1 MLRRMISI
9 IFICVMLSGCTFKL
23 VYNSLDFWID
33 YYLSDYLDLDSQQQ
47 DALEQGLE
55 SALLKHRQQQLVV
68 FHKLISALQTD
79 LKKPLTAAQ
88 IANYHQR
95 FTQAGEASAL
105 VFVSPIIDVV
115 KTMSPSQVTASLQ
128 AIEKEMAER
137 REERLSKNPQQ
148 RLEDR
153 YDELEDKAQEWIGRL
168 TKHQKQLI
176 LNLAQLQLQQST
188 MFQNIATDNLS
199 QLKTI
204 LKQRTNP
211 NFSSSIEQQV
221 KNILSLKN
229 AVYQTQLY
237 KYLTQ
242 RFFIMRQLNESL
254 SPQQLSHLQGE
265 LTSLR
270 KDIATLIQ
278 KK

>member
-1 MLRRMISI
+1 M

-47 DALEQGLE
+47 DEFEQGLE
-55 SALLKHRQQQLVV
+55 SALLQHRQQQLVV
-68 FHKLISALQTD
+68 FHKLIFALQTD
-79 LKKPLTAAQ
+79 LKEPLTAAQ

-115 KTMSPSQVTASLQ
+115 KTMSTSQVAVSIQ

-137 REERLSKNPQQ
+137 REERLSKSPQQ

-204 LKQRTNP
+204 LKQRTNA
-211 NFSSSIEQQV
+211 NFLSSIELQV

-229 AVYQTQLY
+229 AVYQTQLD

-242 RFFIMRQLNESL
+242 RFVIMRQLNESL

>member
-1 MLRRMISI
+1 
-9 IFICVMLSGCTFKL
+9 MLSGCTFKL

-55 SALLKHRQQQLVV
+55 SALLQHRQQQLVV

-79 LKKPLTAAQ
+79 LKKPLTVEQ
-88 IANYHQR
+88 ITNYHQR

-105 VFVSPIIDVV
+105 VFVSPIINVV
-115 KTMSPSQVTASLQ
+115 KTMSKSQVAASIQ
-128 AIEKEMAER
+128 TIEKEMAER
-137 REERLSKNPQQ
+137 LEERLSKSPQQ

-168 TKHQKQLI
+168 TKQQKQLI

-188 MFQNIATDNLS
+188 MFQNIATDNFS
-199 QLKTI
+199 QLKTM
-204 LKQRTNP
+204 LKQRNNA
-211 NFSSSIEQQV
+211 NFASSIEQQV

-229 AVYQTQLY
+229 ADYQVQLDE
-237 KYLTQ
+237 YLTQ
-242 RFFIMRQLNESL
+242 RFVIMKQLSESL
-254 SPQQLSHLQGE
+254 SPQQLRHLQGE

>member
-1 MLRRMISI
+1 MLKRTISI
-9 IFICVMLSGCTFKL
+9 IFICVVLSSCTFKL

-47 DALEQGLE
+47 GELEQGLE
-55 SALLKHRQQQLVV
+55 TALAQHRQQQLAV
-68 FHKLISALQTD
+68 FHKLISALQID
-79 LKKPLTAAQ
+79 LKKPLTAEQ

-95 FTQAGEASAL
+95 FTQAGEASVL

-115 KTMSPSQVTASLQ
+115 KTMSPSQIAASLQ
-128 AIEKEMAER
+128 AIEKEIIER
-137 REERLSKNPQQ
+137 REERLSKSPKQ

-153 YDELEDKAQEWIGRL
+153 YDELEDKAQKWIGRL
-168 TKHQKQLI
+168 TKQQKQLI
-176 LNLAQLQLQQST
+176 LSLAQLQLQQST
-188 MFQNIATDNLS
+188 IFQNIATDNLS
-199 QLKTI
+199 QLKRI
-204 LKQRTNP
+204 LKQRN
-211 NFSSSIEQQV
+211 NAQFSLRVEQQV

-229 AVYQTQLY
+229 AVYQTQLDE
-237 KYLTQ
+237 YLSQ
-242 RFFIMRQLNESL
+242 RFVIMKQLNESL
-254 SPQQLSHLQGE
+254 SPQQLRHLQGE

>member
-1 MLRRMISI
+1 MLKRMISI

-55 SALLKHRQQQLVV
+55 SALVKHRRQQLVV

-115 KTMSPSQVTASLQ
+115 KTMSTSQVTASVQ
-128 AIEKEMAER
+128 AIEKEIAER

-168 TKHQKQLI
+168 TKQQKQLI

-229 AVYQTQLY
+229 ALYQTQLDE
-237 KYLTQ
+237 YLIQ
-242 RFFIMRQLNESL
+242 RFVIMRQLNESL

>member
-55 SALLKHRQQQLVV
+55 SALLQHRQQQLVV

-79 LKKPLTAAQ
+79 LKKPLTAEQ

-95 FTQAGEASAL
+95 FTQAGEASVL
-105 VFVSPIIDVV
+105 VFISPIIDVV

-128 AIEKEMAER
+128 AIEKEMTER
-137 REERLSKNPQQ
+137 REERLSKSPQQ

-153 YDELEDKAQEWIGRL
+153 YDELEDKTQEWIGRL

-204 LKQRTNP
+204 LKQRTNA

-221 KNILSLKN
+221 KNIISLKN
-229 AVYQTQLY
+229 AVYQTQLDE
-237 KYLTQ
+237 YLAQ
-242 RFFIMRQLNESL
+242 RFVIMRQLNGSL

>member
-1 MLRRMISI
+1 MLKRTISI

-47 DALEQGLE
+47 GELEQGLE
-55 SALLKHRQQQLVV
+55 TALAQHRQQQLTV

-79 LKKPLTAAQ
+79 LKKPLTAEQ

-115 KTMSPSQVTASLQ
+115 KTMNTSQITMSLQ

-137 REERLSKNPQQ
+137 REERLSKSPQQ
-148 RLEDR
+148 RLQDR
-153 YDELEDKAQEWIGRL
+153 YDKLKDKSQDWIGRL
-168 TKHQKQLI
+168 NKQQKQLI
-176 LNLAQLQLQQST
+176 LSLAQLQLQQST
-188 MFQNIATDNLS
+188 MFQNIAIDNLS
-199 QLKTI
+199 QLTTI
-204 LKQRTNP
+204 LKQRNHAK
-211 NFSSSIEQQV
+211 FVSSVEQQV
-221 KNILSLKN
+221 KNIISLKN
-229 AVYQTQLY
+229 TDYQDQLDE
-237 KYLTQ
+237 YLIQ
-242 RFFIMRQLNESL
+242 RFVIMKQLNASL
-254 SPQQLSHLQGE
+254 SPQQRRHLQSE

-270 KDIATLIQ
+270 KDIAVLIQ
-278 KK
+278 EK

>member
-1 MLRRMISI
+1 M
-9 IFICVMLSGCTFKL
+9 
-23 VYNSLDFWID
+23 DFWID

-55 SALLKHRQQQLVV
+55 SALLQHRQQQLVV

-79 LKKPLTAAQ
+79 LKKPLTAEQ

-95 FTQAGEASAL
+95 FTQAGEASVL
-105 VFVSPIIDVV
+105 VFISPIIDVV

-128 AIEKEMAER
+128 AIEKEMTER
-137 REERLSKNPQQ
+137 REERLSKSPQQ

-153 YDELEDKAQEWIGRL
+153 YDELEDKTQEWIGRL

-204 LKQRTNP
+204 LKQRTNA

-221 KNILSLKN
+221 KNIISLKN
-229 AVYQTQLY
+229 AVYQTQLDE
-237 KYLTQ
+237 YLAQ
-242 RFFIMRQLNESL
+242 RFVIMRQLNGSL

>member
-1 MLRRMISI
+1 MLKRMISI

-55 SALLKHRQQQLVV
+55 SALLQHRQQQLVV

-115 KTMSPSQVTASLQ
+115 KTMSTSQVAASIQ
-128 AIEKEMAER
+128 AIEKEIAER
-137 REERLSKNPQQ
+137 REERLSKSPQQ
-148 RLEDR
+148 HLEDR

-168 TKHQKQLI
+168 TKQQKQLI

-199 QLKTI
+199 KLKTI

-229 AVYQTQLY
+229 AVYQTQLD

-242 RFFIMRQLNESL
+242 RFVIMRQLNESL

>member
-1 MLRRMISI
+1 
-9 IFICVMLSGCTFKL
+9 MLSGCTFKL

-47 DALEQGLE
+47 NELEQGLE
-55 SALLKHRQQQLVV
+55 IALAQHRQQQLAV

-88 IANYHQR
+88 IANYHRR

-115 KTMSPSQVTASLQ
+115 KTMSTSQVTASLQ
-128 AIEKEMAER
+128 TIEKEMAER
-137 REERLSKNPQQ
+137 REERLSKSPQQ
-148 RLEDR
+148 RLQDR
-153 YDELEDKAQEWIGRL
+153 YDELKDKTQDWIGGL
-168 TKHQKQLI
+168 TKQQKQLI
-176 LNLAQLQLQQST
+176 LSLAQLQLQQST
-188 MFQNIATDNLS
+188 MFQNIATNNLS

-204 LKQRTNP
+204 LKQRKNVQ
-211 NFSSSIEQQV
+211 FASSIEQQV

-229 AVYQTQLY
+229 AVFQTQLDE
-237 KYLTQ
+237 YLIQ
-242 RFFIMRQLNESL
+242 RFVIMKQLNESL
-254 SPQQLSHLQGE
+254 SPRQLRYLQRE